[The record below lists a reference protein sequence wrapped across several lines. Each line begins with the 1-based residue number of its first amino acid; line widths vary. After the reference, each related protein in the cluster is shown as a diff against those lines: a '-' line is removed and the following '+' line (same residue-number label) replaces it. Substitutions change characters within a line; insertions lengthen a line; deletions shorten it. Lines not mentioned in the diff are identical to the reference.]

1 MVRGTAARLSP
12 PANPF
17 SSSIPSRSESQSPAL
32 QHAQRAQK
40 TRGKMQSVLFDPKNN
55 STQFGGNELLAAW
68 KEQTDTFIWI
78 DLLGYEESEERSI
91 LEGLDLHELAIQD
104 ALRKRH
110 PPKLE
115 SYSEH
120 EFLMLRDLE
129 ETENSLELQFFPLSL
144 FIKER
149 ILITRHR
156 KKSESTE
163 WLARKLGKNS
173 ELLAEGAAALALQLA
188 NHLSRRYV
196 KILIEFE
203 PRMDGLETEMFD
215 KPNDDLLSEIT
226 KLKSRLRYF
235 KRNTNYHKLIAV
247 ILKEEPPARFHQAL
261 SHQIVDFYEQ
271 VERSQSL
278 ASLYYDVLTDLS
290 DGYLALSSHRLNKVM
305 QILTVITV
313 IFVPLT
319 FVAGLYGMNFEYIP
333 ELGFKGG
340 YFVVLGFMAV
350 AAIIQLILFRRKG
363 WL

>member
-1 MVRGTAARLSP
+1 
-12 PANPF
+12 
-17 SSSIPSRSESQSPAL
+17 
-32 QHAQRAQK
+32 
-40 TRGKMQSVLFDPKNN
+40 MQSVLFDPKHQT
-55 STQFGGNELLAAW
+55 TQFGGKELLAAW
-68 KEQTDTFIWI
+68 KEQTDTLIWI
-78 DLLGYEESEERSI
+78 NLFNYDENEERSI
-91 LEGLDLHELAIQD
+91 LESLDLHELAIQD

-115 SYSEH
+115 SYQEH

-129 ETENSLELQFFPLSL
+129 EADTSLELQFFPLSI

-149 ILITRHR
+149 ILITRQR
-156 KKSESTE
+156 KKSESIE
-163 WLARKLGKNS
+163 WLTEKIAKDPD
-173 ELLAEGAAALALQLA
+173 LLAKGAAALALRLA

-196 KILIEFE
+196 KILIDFE
-203 PRMDGLETEMFD
+203 PRMDSLETEMFD

-247 ILKEEPPARFHQAL
+247 ELKEEPPAIFTKAL
-261 SHQIVDFYEQ
+261 SHQIIDFYEQ

-305 QILTVITV
+305 QVLTVITV

-350 AAIIQLILFRRKG
+350 VAIIQLILFRRKG

>member
-1 MVRGTAARLSP
+1 M
-12 PANPF
+12 
-17 SSSIPSRSESQSPAL
+17 
-32 QHAQRAQK
+32 H
-40 TRGKMQSVLFDPKNN
+40 SVLFDPKNQT
-55 STQFGGNELLAAW
+55 TQFGGAELLAAW
-68 KEQTDTFIWI
+68 KEQSDTFIWI
-78 DLLGYEESEERSI
+78 DLDGYEEHDERLI
-91 LEGLDLHELAIQD
+91 LEGLDVHELAIQD

-115 SYSEH
+115 SYSQH

-129 ETENSLELQFFPLSL
+129 ETANPLELEFFPLSI
-144 FIKER
+144 FIKDR

-156 KKSESTE
+156 KKSESTL
-163 WLARKLGKNS
+163 WLAKTLEKDS
-173 ELLAEGAAALALQLA
+173 ALLADGAAALALQIA

-203 PRMDGLETEMFD
+203 PRMDNLESEMFE
-215 KPNDDLLSEIT
+215 KPDDDLLSEIT
-226 KLKSRLRYF
+226 KFKSRLRYF

-247 ILKEEPPARFHQAL
+247 TLKEEPPARFEKSL
-261 SHQIVDFYEQ
+261 SHNIVDLYEQ
-271 VERSQSL
+271 VERAQSL

-333 ELGFKGG
+333 ELGFEEG
-340 YFVVLGFMAV
+340 YFVVLGFMTV
-350 AAIIQLILFRRKG
+350 VAIIQLILFRRKG

>member
-1 MVRGTAARLSP
+1 
-12 PANPF
+12 
-17 SSSIPSRSESQSPAL
+17 
-32 QHAQRAQK
+32 
-40 TRGKMQSVLFDPKNN
+40 MQSVLFDPNDQ
-55 STQFGGNELLAAW
+55 STQFGGDELLVAW
-68 KEQTDTFIWI
+68 KKQTDSFIWI
-78 DLLGYEESEERSI
+78 DLCEYHETEERPI
-91 LEGLDLHELAIQD
+91 LEGLQLHELAIQD

-129 ETENSLELQFFPLSL
+129 ETDNPLELEFFPLSI
-144 FIKER
+144 FIKSR

-156 KKSESTE
+156 KKSDSTE
-163 WLARKLGKNS
+163 WLRERIEK
-173 ELLAEGAAALALQLA
+173 EPEIVAEGAAALALRLA

-203 PRMDGLETEMFD
+203 PRMDNLETEMFD

-226 KLKSRLRYF
+226 KFKSRLRYF
-235 KRNTNYHKLIAV
+235 RRNTNYHKLIAV
-247 ILKEEPPARFHQAL
+247 TLKEEPPARFDRAL

-278 ASLYYDVLTDLS
+278 AGLYYDVLTDLS

-333 ELGFKGG
+333 ELGFRGG

>member
-1 MVRGTAARLSP
+1 MHSLLFNS
-12 PANPF
+12 
-17 SSSIPSRSESQSPAL
+17 
-32 QHAQRAQK
+32 HDK
-40 TRGKMQSVLFDPKNN
+40 TIQI
-55 STQFGGNELLAAW
+55 GGEELLAAW
-68 KEQTDTFIWI
+68 REQTDSFIWI
-78 DLLGYEESEERSI
+78 DLSEYEESVERPI
-91 LEGLDLHELAIQD
+91 LGSLELHELAIQD

-115 SYSEH
+115 SYTEH
-120 EFLMLRDLE
+120 EFLMLRE
-129 ETENSLELQFFPLSL
+129 FAETKNPLELEFFPLSI

-156 KKSESTE
+156 KESDSTK
-163 WLARKLGKNS
+163 WLAETLAES
-173 ELLAEGAAALALQLA
+173 PALMAEGAGALALRLA

-196 KILIEFE
+196 QILIEFE
-203 PRMDGLETEMFD
+203 PRMDALDAEMFD
-215 KPNDDLLSEIT
+215 NPNDALLSEIT

-247 ILKEEPPARFHQAL
+247 TLKKEPPARFGKSL
-261 SHQIVDFYEQ
+261 SHQVVDFYEQ

-290 DGYLALSSHRLNKVM
+290 DGYLAISSHRLNKVM
-305 QILTVITV
+305 QVLTVITV

-333 ELGFKGG
+333 ELSFEGG
-340 YFVVLGFMAV
+340 YFVVLGFMAI
-350 AAIIQLILFRRKG
+350 AAIIQLLLFRRKG

>member
-1 MVRGTAARLSP
+1 
-12 PANPF
+12 
-17 SSSIPSRSESQSPAL
+17 
-32 QHAQRAQK
+32 
-40 TRGKMQSVLFDPKNN
+40 MQSVLFDPKDQA
-55 STQFGGNELLAAW
+55 TQFGGKELLAEW

-78 DLLGYEESEERSI
+78 DLLGYDEREERSI
-91 LEGLDLHELAIQD
+91 LESLDLHELAIQD

-115 SYSEH
+115 SYEEH
-120 EFLMLRDLE
+120 DFLMLRDLE
-129 ETENSLELQFFPLSL
+129 ETDSSLDLQFFPLSI

-156 KKSESTE
+156 KESKSTE
-163 WLARKLGKNS
+163 WLAGKIEKNS
-173 ELLAEGAAALALQLA
+173 ELMAKGAAALALLLA

-203 PRMDGLETEMFD
+203 PRMDSLETEMFNQ
-215 KPNDDLLSEIT
+215 PNDDLLSEIT

-235 KRNTNYHKLIAV
+235 KRNTNYHKLIAME
-247 ILKEEPPARFHQAL
+247 LKEEPPARFAQAL

-271 VERSQSL
+271 VERSLSL

-305 QILTVITV
+305 QVLTVITV

-333 ELGFKGG
+333 ELGFEGG

-350 AAIIQLILFRRKG
+350 TAIIQLMLFRRKG

>member
-1 MVRGTAARLSP
+1 
-12 PANPF
+12 
-17 SSSIPSRSESQSPAL
+17 
-32 QHAQRAQK
+32 
-40 TRGKMQSVLFDPKNN
+40 MQSVLFDPKDQ
-55 STQFGGNELLAAW
+55 SSQFGGDELLDAW
-68 KEQTDTFIWI
+68 KEQSDSFIWI
-78 DLLGYEESEERSI
+78 DLCGYEEKEERSI
-91 LEGLDLHELAIQD
+91 LESLDLHELAIQD

-110 PPKLE
+110 PPKFE
-115 SYSEH
+115 SYSQH

-129 ETENSLELQFFPLSL
+129 ETENPLELQFFPLSI
-144 FIKER
+144 FVKER

-156 KKSESTE
+156 EKSESAE
-163 WLARKLGKNS
+163 WLAARIEKNS
-173 ELLAEGAAALALQLA
+173 ELLEKGAAAMALQLA
-188 NHLSRRYV
+188 NHLCRRYV

-203 PRMDGLETEMFD
+203 PRMDSLEAEMFD
-215 KPNDDLLSEIT
+215 KPNDELLSEIT

-247 ILKEEPPARFHQAL
+247 ALKEEPPASFKQSL

-271 VERSQSL
+271 VERSLSL

-333 ELGFKGG
+333 ELGFRGG
-340 YFVVLGFMAV
+340 YFIVLGFMAV
-350 AAIIQLILFRRKG
+350 TAVIQLILFRRKG